1 MAKDLG
7 AYTEKLFNA
16 KNKKAE
22 LNEKIKSVNEDIRK
36 LEMTILDE
44 MQKQGLFKAG
54 GRGGSVYIARQI
66 VPKVVNWDQLYGYIK
81 EHEYFH
87 MLERRVSRKAFQEQ
101 YEDGQ
106 QVPGVEP
113 VVFDELRTR
122 KN

>member
-1 MAKDLG
+1 MAKDIG
-7 AYTEKLFNA
+7 MWTERLFIE
-16 KNKKAE
+16 KERKSD
-22 LNEKIKSVNEDIRK
+22 LNEQLKKVNEEIRK

-44 MQKQGLFKAG
+44 MQKQGLYKAG
-54 GRGGSVYIARQI
+54 GKGGSVYIARQI
-66 VPKVVNWDQLYGYIK
+66 VPKVVNWDQLYKYIQ

-106 QVPGVEP
+106 QVPGCEP

-122 KN
+122 RN